1 MKQIT
6 HAQYIK
12 SPYWVKFSK
21 NLLDDAEVEC
31 AMCHRKKWSIYKVN
45 TKKHKAGDKKRLIV
59 LNLHHINYKD
69 LGCGNDHVIPL
80 CRRCHQLAHDIE
92 RAARYDAIW
101 SSIYNKLLEETNWD
115 YSQAE
120 CFEVEDSFI
129 LSKERAKKEEDNV
142 KIMSLE
148 K

>member
-1 MKQIT
+1 MKIIN

-21 NLLDDAEVEC
+21 KLLDNPDVEC

-59 LNLHHINYKD
+59 LNLHHTDYQE
-69 LGCGNDHVIPL
+69 LGLGKDHVIPL

-92 RAARYDAIW
+92 RASRSECFWFEVYE
-101 SSIYNKLLEETNWD
+101 KLVDISCWE

-120 CFEVEDSFI
+120 CFEVQDDFV
-129 LSKERAKKEEDNV
+129 LSVRKDKTIGEPINETIRTT
-142 KIMSLE
+142 
-148 K
+148 